1 MKYKHNN
8 PSDGDKRLVKN
19 TGKAVTADPGAE
31 MRRNFLLQRLF
42 IYPFCCA
49 AVFFLSDPFIPVF
62 WIRAILSLILS
73 IFPFLSVVKLLYA
86 KRNTLLRAQSKVLLQ
101 SLCTSVSA
109 GYSLESAFMCARPTV
124 EKAFGTRSLMG
135 TSLRRLEK
143 SLAAHEPLSASAV
156 ELCRRLDYI
165 ELLPVMHALSIT
177 RVVGTGVISILR
189 NSCQMLSELIA
200 VRSEVEANN
209 AGKNTEAVLLC
220 LMPFGITFALSAFT
234 GDYMTP
240 VQSNPLGVMLMLL
253 AFCIAVISCAFLF
266 SLIGEKNTKPGIST
280 IDYSSLSKVSRLLS
294 SKLRKV
300 AAGILPQGY
309 LTRQYELFS
318 ELSYKPD
325 ELFEGMLLKI
335 AAIILFTIPLSIFVL
350 YTLHYSLLL
359 VVPILLF
366 LLFLIHHDVRS
377 QAQLRKE
384 TIMDEIPLFLSMLV
398 TLLQSGVLLP
408 KAIETCSAAFPE
420 SGVMGGE
427 LRIISAQMLS
437 GISAGEAIESF
448 SSRTSIPEAQ
458 SALILASRY
467 ESTGGAEVL
476 GLLAL
481 QSNACWSLCRNASRK
496 KRERESV
503 AMILPMMLDF
513 ISVLLVAITPALISL
528 QLS

>member
-1 MKYKHNN
+1 MKSTHNY
-8 PSDGDKRLVKN
+8 PSDRDNHLSK
-19 TGKAVTADPGAE
+19 TAGKTVAADPGAD
-31 MRRNFLLQRLF
+31 MRRSFLLQRLF

-62 WIRAILSLILS
+62 WIRAILSVILS
-73 IFPFLSVVKLLYA
+73 VFPFLSVINLLYT

-109 GYSLESAFMCARPTV
+109 GYSLESAFMCARPTL
-124 EKAFGTRSLMG
+124 EKAFGNRSLMG

-143 SLAAHEPLSASAV
+143 SLAAHEPLSSSAV
-156 ELCRRLDYI
+156 ELCRRLDYV

-220 LMPFGITFALSAFT
+220 LMPFGITFALSSFT
-234 GDYMTP
+234 GDYMAP
-240 VQSNPLGVMLMLL
+240 VQSSPLGVMLMLL
-253 AFCIAVISCAFLF
+253 AFCIAIISCAFLF
-266 SLIGEKNTKPGIST
+266 SLIGEKKTKSGIPE
-280 IDYSSLSKVSRLLS
+280 INRSSLSKVLRLLS
-294 SKLRKV
+294 ARLRKI
-300 AAGILPQGY
+300 AAGTLPQSY
-309 LTRQYELFS
+309 LTRQYALLS

-325 ELFEGMLLKI
+325 EMFEDMLLKI
-335 AAIILFTIPLSIFVL
+335 VATSLFTIPLSIFVL
-350 YTLHYSLLL
+350 FTLHYSLLL
-359 VVPILLF
+359 VIPILF
-366 LLFLIHHDVRS
+366 ILLFLIHHDIRS
-377 QAQLRKE
+377 QAQIRRE
-384 TIMDEIPLFLSMLV
+384 SIMDEIPLFLSMLV
-398 TLLQSGVLLP
+398 TLMQSGVLLP

-420 SGVMGGE
+420 SGTMGGE

-437 GISAGEAIESF
+437 GISAGEAIENF

-458 SALILASRY
+458 SALLLASRY
-467 ESTGGAEVL
+467 ESTGGTEVL

-496 KRERESV
+496 KREREAV

-513 ISVLLVAITPALISL
+513 ISVLLVAVTPALISL